1 MVDWKSRQLKLT
13 AGLTIRLVDMH
24 IIDACNGISERMIV
38 WEKLRAGHVWLLSSV
53 FSLVFVFCLLDN
65 RLLFDGCDNPLEEY
79 LTESL

>member
-13 AGLTIRLVDMH
+13 AGLTIRLVNMH
-24 IIDACNGISERMIV
+24 IIDACNGISGRIIV
-38 WEKLRAGHVWLLSSV
+38 WEKLRAWHVWLLSSV